1 MVFTPG
7 WLLMAFRLLELKA
20 VRTPL
25 ESTVM
30 AEPDS
35 TNSASAAGEEAS
47 ATTEKSELLGN
58 KVFVPKLSELRE
70 VIRDR
75 LLVTVK
81 ATATPRTIRLS
92 KNVFSYAILLFECYT
107 HKM

>member
-1 MVFTPG
+1 
-7 WLLMAFRLLELKA
+7 
-20 VRTPL
+20 
-25 ESTVM
+25 M

-92 KNVFSYAILLFECYT
+92 KKCFLICNSPFRMLYSQNVKCTQKLYALYYSKNKILSTAKLIPN
-107 HKM
+107 

>member
-1 MVFTPG
+1 
-7 WLLMAFRLLELKA
+7 
-20 VRTPL
+20 
-25 ESTVM
+25 M

-70 VIRDR
+70 LIRDR

-92 KNVFSYAILLFECYT
+92 KNVFSYTILLFEYNA
-107 HKM
+107 HKMCNIHKNYIHDITVKIKFCQLPN